1 MGELA
6 EVPLVLCF
14 EADEN
19 TLIERIVERSKESG
33 RNDDNIEVLRKRLE
47 TFRKETMPIV
57 EFYEE

>member
-1 MGELA
+1 MGEDV

-33 RNDDNIEVLRKRLE
+33 RNDDNIEVLRKRLT
-47 TFRKETMPIV
+47 TFRKETLPIV
-57 EFYEE
+57 EFYEA